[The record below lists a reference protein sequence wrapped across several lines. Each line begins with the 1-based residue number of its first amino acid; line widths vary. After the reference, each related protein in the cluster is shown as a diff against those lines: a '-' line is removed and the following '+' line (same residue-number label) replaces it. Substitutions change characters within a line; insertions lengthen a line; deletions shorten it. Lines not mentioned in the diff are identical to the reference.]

1 MQDQTSDADGSV
13 TRELS
18 SEEASSKVLSELLE
32 ATLSQRQRSL
42 SEQEWSTLRG
52 VVATFESNST
62 AFEDLVVAL
71 VEAFLRHR
79 LSATVNST
87 DSLKQMSSSIARTL
101 CGDPT
106 SRQRL
111 MVFQQQ
117 LSGRP

>member
-1 MQDQTSDADGSV
+1 MQDQTPDSKGSV
-13 TRELS
+13 TRELT

-42 SEQEWSTLRG
+42 SEQEWSTLKG
-52 VVATFESNST
+52 VVASFESNST

-79 LSATVNST
+79 LSETVNSIA
-87 DSLKQMSSSIARTL
+87 SLKQMSKSIAQTL
-101 CGDPT
+101 CSDPS

-117 LSGRP
+117 LIGRP